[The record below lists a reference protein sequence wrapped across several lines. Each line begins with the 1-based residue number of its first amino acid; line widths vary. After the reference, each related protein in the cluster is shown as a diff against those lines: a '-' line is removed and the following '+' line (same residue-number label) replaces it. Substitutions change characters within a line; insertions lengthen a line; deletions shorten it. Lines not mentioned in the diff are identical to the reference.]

1 METAVAPLPD
11 HDGWM
16 LYGATGYTG
25 VLLAEEAKRRGLR
38 PLLAGRSEAKL
49 KPLAERLG
57 MPFRAVGLD
66 DPAALRGALQGVRAV
81 LHAAGPF
88 VDTAAPMVRACL
100 DAKAHYLDITGER
113 SVFQR
118 VLGTDAEA
126 KARGVCLV
134 SGVGFDVVP
143 SDCLAKHVADRVSG
157 GARELE
163 IALAML
169 GRPSAGTF
177 KSLFG
182 FLPEGTWVRR
192 GGQLQ
197 KLAFGRGV
205 RRVRFSQREGWAMP
219 MSLGDLETAW
229 RTTGAP
235 DITVLL
241 AIPSGLA
248 RALRAAWPAAAA
260 GMAVCRPLL
269 ASSRFQSMARRWTE
283 RNIQGPDDSSRA
295 RTRTF
300 VWARARSAS
309 GDERQAWLECPDGY
323 DFTAH
328 SALNATLSLLERAA
342 PGATTPALAFGA
354 DFPLTVPGVRR
365 LDTLPGPP

>member
-1 METAVAPLPD
+1 MTD

-25 VLLAEEAKRRGLR
+25 VLLAEEARRRGLR
-38 PLLAGRSEAKL
+38 PLLAGRSEGKL
-49 KPLAERLG
+49 RPLAERLG

-66 DPAALRGALQGVRAV
+66 DPAALRGALEDVRAV

-88 VDTAAPMVRACL
+88 ADTAAPMVRACL

-113 SVFQR
+113 SVFQH
-118 VLGTDAEA
+118 VLGMDAEA

-134 SGVGFDVVP
+134 SGAGFDVVP
-143 SDCLAKHVADRVSG
+143 SDCLAKYVADRVSG

-169 GRPSAGTF
+169 GRPSPGTF

-182 FLPEGTWVRR
+182 FLPEGAWVRR
-192 GGQLQ
+192 GGELR
-197 KLAFGRGV
+197 KIAFGRGA
-205 RRVRFSQREGWAMP
+205 RRVRFSQRESWAMP
-219 MSLGDLETAW
+219 MALGDLETAW

-241 AIPSGLA
+241 AIPSGFA
-248 RALRAAWPAAAA
+248 QALRVAWPAFSA
-260 GMAVCRPLL
+260 GMAASRPLL
-269 ASSRFQSMARRWTE
+269 ASGRFQSWVRKWTE
-283 RNIQGPDDSSRA
+283 RNIHGADHSRRA

-309 GDERQAWLECPDGY
+309 GEEQQAWLDCPDGY

-328 SALNATLSLLERAA
+328 SALNATLSLLGRAS

-365 LDTLPGPP
+365 LDTLPAQP